1 MEKID
6 KDCKCLK
13 NNINL
18 VFCASYVAPS
28 IFRAYSALH
37 RKPCTRIQAYS
48 YFFHFSFPAT
58 FLIPY
63 FLTLITC
70 GIPLFYLELALG
82 QYLSLGTIKAWAVV
96 CPALK
101 GLCFIRYPE

>member
-37 RKPCTRIQAYS
+37 RKLCTRI
-48 YFFHFSFPAT
+48 
-58 FLIPY
+58 
-63 FLTLITC
+63 
-70 GIPLFYLELALG
+70 
-82 QYLSLGTIKAWAVV
+82 
-96 CPALK
+96 
-101 GLCFIRYPE
+101 

>member
-37 RKPCTRIQAYS
+37 
-48 YFFHFSFPAT
+48 HH
-58 FLIPY
+58 
-63 FLTLITC
+63 
-70 GIPLFYLELALG
+70 ALG
-82 QYLSLGTIKAWAVV
+82 YKLILIS
-96 CPALK
+96 
-101 GLCFIRYPE
+101 FIFHSQQLF